1 MLRAPIK
8 TSPTTTNTWLHRKLY
23 AMSNVLAAA
32 LQPKP
37 HAITSAKK
45 LPYVAPGRFLGA
57 AFDEFDLP
65 SPDSAYTTD
74 DEDDDDANDD
84 EILLWEAPQ
93 PSKLEDKPVDYRWM
107 YAAVE
112 NELSQSTRA
121 VVYPEAFLERRASQV
136 DEPTASDASVQSL
149 VPSGGHALDDVQ
161 L

>member
-1 MLRAPIK
+1 MLRAPIQ
-8 TSPTTTNTWLHRKLY
+8 TTNSTTNTWLHRKLH
-23 AMSNVLAAA
+23 AMSTVLAAA

-37 HAITSAKK
+37 HALTHAKK

-74 DEDDDDANDD
+74 DEDDDD
-84 EILLWEAPQ
+84 EILLWEAPR
-93 PSKLEDKPVDYRWM
+93 PSKREDKPVDYRWM

-121 VVYPEAFLERRASQV
+121 VVYPEAFLERRASHV
-136 DEPTASDASVQSL
+136 DEPTASNASVQSL
-149 VPSGGHALDDVQ
+149 VPSDGHALDDVQ